1 MIKYL
6 HGKVSANHWLHSSD
20 SRLST
25 LGHPGVLL
33 RRSRGQYVTE
43 PEEIDPILLAAVTR
57 INAEVAF
64 TMATET
70 THVIFS
76 NLQPHQTEVVFPRGN
91 QLQVVDSLGD
101 IVRTG
106 KIKKFQYAA
115 LVREE
120 RVLLVWHDDLDKI
133 LNHAA
138 SVEEKL
144 LALVRLHIHLTA
156 EILMLILY
164 RYGELASL
172 HLL

>member
-6 HGKVSANHWLHSSD
+6 HGKVSANQWLHSSQ
-20 SRLST
+20 SGLST
-25 LGHPGVLL
+25 LAHPGVLL
-33 RRSRGQYVTE
+33 RKSRGYYVTE
-43 PEEIDPILLAAVTR
+43 PEAIDPILLAAVQK

-64 TMATET
+64 TMSTET

-76 NLQPHQTEVVFPRGN
+76 NLQPYQTEVVFPRGN
-91 QLQVVDSLGD
+91 QLQVIDSLGD
-101 IVRTG
+101 IVRLG

-133 LNHAA
+133 LNHAV

-144 LALVRLHIHLTA
+144 LALVRL
-156 EILMLILY
+156 
-164 RYGELASL
+164 
-172 HLL
+172 